1 MDEEIK
7 LIGERLKGL
16 REVLEITAEEMA
28 ETYRCDVDK
37 YMAVENGDAEPSV
50 SALSKVAKKYDVELD
65 VLMFGEE
72 PHMRHYF
79 LTRKGQGKSIE
90 RRKEYKYQSL
100 ASGFRGRNFDPFLTQ
115 VDPLPGNAKHAQN
128 SHSGHEFLY
137 MIEGSL
143 EVTIG
148 NKVMVLNEGDSIF
161 FDAKQPH
168 AMRALEDKP
177 ARFLA
182 IVN

>member
-7 LIGERLKGL
+7 LISERLKGL
-16 REVLEITAEEMA
+16 RDVLEISVEEMA
-28 ETYRCDVDK
+28 ETYGCETEK
-37 YMAVENGDAEPSV
+37 YMAVENGEAEPSV
-50 SALSKVAKKYDVELD
+50 SGLSKIAKKYDVELD

-115 VDPLPGNAKHAQN
+115 VDPLPNNAKHAQN
-128 SHSGHEFLY
+128 SHSGHEFNY
-137 MIEGSL
+137 IIEGSL

-168 AMRALEDKP
+168 AMRALNDKP
-177 ARFLA
+177 VKFLA

>member
-1 MDEEIK
+1 MNEQIK
-7 LIGERLKGL
+7 QIAERLRGL
-16 REVLEITAEEMA
+16 RDVLDLTPEEMA
-28 ETYRCDVDK
+28 EACQMSVEK
-37 YMAVENGDAEPSV
+37 YLEMESGNKDISV
-50 SALSKVAKKYDVELD
+50 SALQQIARKYEVSLD

-115 VDPLPGNAKHAQN
+115 VDPLPNNAKHAQN
-128 SHSGHEFLY
+128 SHSGHEFNY
-137 MIEGSL
+137 IIEGSL

-168 AMRALEDKP
+168 AMRALNDKP
-177 ARFLA
+177 VKFLA

>member
-1 MDEEIK
+1 
-7 LIGERLKGL
+7 
-16 REVLEITAEEMA
+16 MA
-28 ETYRCDVDK
+28 ETYGCDVDK
-37 YMAVENGDAEPSV
+37 YMAVESGNAEPSV

>member
-28 ETYRCDVDK
+28 ETYGCDVDK
-37 YMAVENGDAEPSV
+37 YMAVESGNAEPSV

-90 RRKEYKYQSL
+90 RRKEYNTRVWQADSAAVTSTHSSRRLTRCQAMQSMRRTRT
-100 ASGFRGRNFDPFLTQ
+100 A
-115 VDPLPGNAKHAQN
+115 
-128 SHSGHEFLY
+128 
-137 MIEGSL
+137 
-143 EVTIG
+143 
-148 NKVMVLNEGDSIF
+148 VMSSCI
-161 FDAKQPH
+161 
-168 AMRALEDKP
+168 
-177 ARFLA
+177 
-182 IVN
+182 